1 MKKIAILLAA
11 LLLLSACGGRSAPA
25 PEPTATPTPAL
36 TPAPTATPGPTA
48 TPESSPV
55 PSPSPTPEPRWVR
68 GEETVTYTVLTRDLP
83 GAEALTIWLL
93 GQARESLAAF
103 GEDRLGEPMFTLVPG
118 LDRIGEAVPAATEE
132 TRNIALAADERLLD
146 CGLLEALLPVFQAQY
161 GYSVELLCAPG
172 SAAAELARQ
181 ADIAILAQP
190 EMGPLRREGVFF
202 SYWPLISTEYVR
214 EDLLT
219 SGDSGEGREP

>member
-11 LLLLSACGGRSAPA
+11 LLLLSACGGKSAPA
-25 PEPTATPTPAL
+25 PAPTATPTPAV
-36 TPAPTATPGPTA
+36 TPAPTATPTPTA

-55 PSPSPTPEPRWVR
+55 PSPSPTPAPRWVR
-68 GEETVTYTVLTRDLP
+68 GQETVTYTVLTRDLP

-93 GQARESLAAF
+93 SQARETLAAF
-103 GEDRLGEPMFTLVPG
+103 GEDSLGEPMFTLAPG
-118 LDRIGEAVPAATEE
+118 LDRIGETVPAATEE
-132 TRNIALAADERLLD
+132 TRYISLAADTRLLD
-146 CGLLEALLPVFQAQY
+146 CGLLEALLPAFQAQY
-161 GYSVELLCAPG
+161 GYSVELLCARD

-190 EMGPLRREGVFF
+190 ETAPLRREGVFH

-214 EDLLT
+214 EDLLM
-219 SGDSGEGREP
+219 SGDPGEGREP